1 MVAGFDSAVLYGL
14 ITVWYALT
22 LLLGSLAANYIM
34 WGELEKI
41 SPNIPREEIE
51 RIYETIVKFKRI
63 RNLFFISIAITM
75 VMWVFFL
82 AALFVMSIA

>member
-1 MVAGFDSAVLYGL
+1 VLYGL

-34 WGELEKI
+34 WGELERIRPGI
-41 SPNIPREEIE
+41 SREEIE
-51 RIYETIVKFKRI
+51 KIYETVEKFKRI
-63 RNLFFISIAITM
+63 RNLFFVSIAITA

-82 AALFVMSIA
+82 AALFVTSIA